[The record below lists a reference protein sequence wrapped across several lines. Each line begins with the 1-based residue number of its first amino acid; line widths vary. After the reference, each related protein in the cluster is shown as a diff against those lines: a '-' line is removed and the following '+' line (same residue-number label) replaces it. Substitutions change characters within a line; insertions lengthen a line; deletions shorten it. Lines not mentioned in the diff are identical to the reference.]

1 MLGSDVFGKIGL
13 QYSEIF
19 GGRVPFKL
27 LYLLVLSVVL
37 SLSLT
42 ACDGRIGLEDIGG
55 ECSSYTDCGGIES
68 RAACITEWP
77 EGYCTELSCT
87 LGSCPLGSRCVTGIS
102 FANVSI
108 DAFCLATC
116 ESNEDCREAY
126 MCTDVGQTERTCAP
140 R

>member
-1 MLGSDVFGKIGL
+1 MSIVF
-13 QYSEIF
+13 
-19 GGRVPFKL
+19 
-27 LYLLVLSVVL
+27 
-37 SLSLT
+37 T
-42 ACDGRIGLEDIGG
+42 ACDGTLLSGDIGE
-55 ECSSYTDCGGIES
+55 ECSSYTECGGIES
-68 RAACITEWP
+68 RTACITEWP

-108 DAFCLATC
+108 EACCRATC

-126 MCTDVGQTERTCAP
+126 MCTDDGQTERTCAP